1 MLDYIASSRLS
12 GLHKTMSFLKKG
24 ITVPISY
31 TCTQT
36 NEMMYTL
43 LIYKQHF
50 VQEAEYLSFLRF
62 SGLILAMVKIMN
74 SLNARVANDLLLI
87 VSIASDFLKTEMES
101 RE

>member
-1 MLDYIASSRLS
+1 MLGYRASSRLS

-74 SLNARVANDLLLI
+74 SLNARVANDLLLMA
-87 VSIASDFLKTEMES
+87 SIASDFLKTEMES